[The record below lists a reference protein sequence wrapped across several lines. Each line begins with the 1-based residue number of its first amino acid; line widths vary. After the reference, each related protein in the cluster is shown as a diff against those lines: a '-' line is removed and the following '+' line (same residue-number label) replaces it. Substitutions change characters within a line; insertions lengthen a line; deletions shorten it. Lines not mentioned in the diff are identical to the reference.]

1 MVAMT
6 VRLLEHPYTELN
18 DRVLWFDGDSLYQ
31 SSDIEK
37 GVGNINQ
44 RMFVEKITPAIKKYN
59 TLVSKEQRITVKE
72 HFNAEK
78 LDLTWNIP
86 EEYKSINVVEY
97 LIQKLEQE
105 ETKNNWS
112 GGEEYKY
119 HPAFVKRVARVQM
132 EYNLYKKLNLI
143 DALRALI
150 FIINTLSQN
159 RVVWGVGR
167 GSSVSSYILYLIGVH
182 DVDSVEYELDIEDF
196 LHE

>member
-1 MVAMT
+1 MAAMT
-6 VRLLEHPYTELN
+6 VRLPEHPYTELE
-18 DRVLWFDGDSLYQ
+18 DRVLWFDGDSCYR
-31 SSDIEK
+31 SSDIES
-37 GVGNINQ
+37 GIGRSSQ
-44 RMFVEKITPAIKKYN
+44 HLFVEKITPAIKKYN
-59 TLVSKEQRITVKE
+59 ALVSKEQRITVKE
-72 HFNAEK
+72 HFNEEK

-86 EEYKSINVVEY
+86 EEYKNINVVEY

-105 ETKNNWS
+105 ETRNSWNKD
-112 GGEEYKY
+112 GQQY
-119 HPAFVKRVARVQM
+119 HPAFVKRVARVQT

-150 FIINTLSQN
+150 FIINTLNQN

>member
-1 MVAMT
+1 MT
-6 VRLLEHPYTELN
+6 VRLPEHPYTELV
-18 DRVLWFDGDSLYQ
+18 DRVLWFDGDSCYR
-31 SSDIEK
+31 SSDIEN
-37 GVGNINQ
+37 GAIRSARQ
-44 RMFVEKITPAIKKYN
+44 IFVEKITPAIKRYN
-59 TLVSKEQRITVKE
+59 ALVPKEQKITVKE
-72 HFNAEK
+72 HFNEEK

-86 EEYKSINVVEY
+86 EEYKKINVVEY

-105 ETKNNWS
+105 ETRNNWN
-112 GGEEYKY
+112 EEGQQY
-119 HPAFVKRVARVQM
+119 HPAFVKRVARVQI

-150 FIINTLSQN
+150 FIINTLNQN